1 MTPERWA
8 EVGRL
13 FDAAQGLT
21 REGRT
26 EFLERECPGDA
37 DMRAEVKSLLASLD
51 GAESFL
57 EHPVAEPL
65 RSPLPRGVG
74 SYEIVGKIGHGGM
87 GVVYKA
93 VRRDQGFE
101 RLVAVKL
108 VKRGMDTDFILRRF
122 DSERRILAGL
132 DHPNIARV
140 LDGGSTEDALPYFVM
155 ELIEG
160 KNVLE
165 YCDEKRLGIAERLAL
180 FQRVCSAVQYAHQR
194 LVIHRDIKP
203 GNILVTAE
211 GVPKLLDFG
220 LAKILAVEE
229 KAVDRTETALRLLTP
244 EYASPEQ
251 VRGQELTT
259 ASDVYSL
266 GVVLYELLTGER
278 PYRLRTRTSEEISGA
293 VLNQEPEKPSS
304 RAPLHRDL
312 DAVVMMALR
321 KEPARRYASAEQLSE
336 DIRRHL
342 EGLPVRARQD
352 SFGYRAGK
360 FVRRHKLGMAAGA
373 LVAAS
378 LVAGMAI
385 SLWQMRAARFERNR
399 AQAEA
404 IRAQETARFL
414 GGLFQG
420 ANPVE
425 ARGKTLTAR
434 ELLDR
439 GTERIAHD
447 LDGQPE
453 IQASLLVV
461 IADAYDRVSAPREAL
476 ALAERSLSLRERVLA
491 PASLGVAEGLHQ
503 VGRLRRRLGQPAQA
517 LPLLERATAL
527 RETLLGPAHRDVAAT
542 LRERALTL
550 NDLGR
555 GVDARP
561 LLERAIA
568 IQERV
573 APAGASL
580 ALLYNNFGFLLL
592 EGGDAAAARKAYER
606 SIAVYERTNETDSWG
621 IAMPLVN
628 LGELLRQQEELDQAE
643 TLFQRV
649 LAFDEKLFG
658 AESSGVAYALACLG
672 DLKHA
677 KGDSEGGR
685 EMLERS
691 LAIYGRVLPP
701 EHPELAAPL
710 TYLGDVCLTQKRP
723 GEARRLFERALAIT
737 ERAHGPDHPA
747 AAEALVALA
756 RALDA
761 SGEKGAAEGLLRRAL
776 SIQRKTLA
784 ASHRALVPTLTALAR
799 ALLKQNR
806 GAEARPLLAEAVQI
820 ARTRLPDRHSQRLA
834 AEEALRA
841 AGGGGRVR
849 S

>member
-37 DMRAEVKSLLASLD
+37 DMRAEVRSLLASLD

-203 GNILVTAE
+203 GNILVTTKGA
-211 GVPKLLDFG
+211 PKLLDFG

-229 KAVDRTETALRLLTP
+229 EAVDRTETALRLLTP

-352 SFGYRAGK
+352 SFGYRAGT

-378 LVAGMAI
+378 LVAGLAV

-420 ANPVE
+420 ANPVQ

-447 LDGQPE
+447 LEGQPE

-491 PASLGVAEGLHQ
+491 PASLGVAESLHQ

-628 LGELLRQQEELDQAE
+628 LGE
-643 TLFQRV
+643 
-649 LAFDEKLFG
+649 
-658 AESSGVAYALACLG
+658 
-672 DLKHA
+672 LKHA